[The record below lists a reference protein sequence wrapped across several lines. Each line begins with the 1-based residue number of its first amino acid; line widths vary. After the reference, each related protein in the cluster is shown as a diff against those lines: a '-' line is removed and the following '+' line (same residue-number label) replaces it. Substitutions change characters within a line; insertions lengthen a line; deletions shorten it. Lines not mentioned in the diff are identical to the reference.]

1 MKIWLLSHMRISDSE
16 VMNQFN
22 WKVEWICLTCV
33 IVAYIGAMQIFTC
46 TALCVYYGYCCP
58 FITFAYLLPRLWTCQ
73 NFNIIL
79 WSSSFHPLSLLQ
91 GSMKTVVD
99 CLLALKAQFKSS
111 GCNMSTISTTTKPGS
126 IHGDASSRGPLT
138 PLSGEE
144 RRKASSESKF
154 QCALHTPLMS
164 GIALS
169 LSLHKHVSM
178 PPCVC
183 LSMLHLW

>member
-1 MKIWLLSHMRISDSE
+1 
-16 VMNQFN
+16 MNMFDLCN
-22 WKVEWICLTCV
+22 RSLYWC
-33 IVAYIGAMQIFTC
+33 MQIITC

-144 RRKASSESKF
+144 RRKASSDLKF
-154 QCALHTPLMS
+154 QRALHTPLMS
-164 GIALS
+164 GNVLFLPAQACLCAS
-169 LSLHKHVSM
+169 L
-178 PPCVC
+178 C
-183 LSMLHLW
+183 LLVNVASVIVY